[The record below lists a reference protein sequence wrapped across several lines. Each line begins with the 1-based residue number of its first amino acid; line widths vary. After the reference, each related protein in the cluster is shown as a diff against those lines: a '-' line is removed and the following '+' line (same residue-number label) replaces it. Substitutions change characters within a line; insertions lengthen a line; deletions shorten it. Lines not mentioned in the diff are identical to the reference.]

1 MDGRLDRFEAYY
13 KDAFE
18 KMQKQIDFETT
29 SLKDGLGQFMNQI
42 WPKIA
47 LLDKMD
53 GRFDK
58 IMTMQN
64 THGEQLNEV
73 DAKVK
78 KHQKQLRDFQRTVDD
93 ITIMKDQYDS
103 MN

>member
-1 MDGRLDRFEAYY
+1 MQKELSETYELLRELKTRVGIIASDMDGRLDRFEAYY

-58 IMTMQN
+58 IMTM
-64 THGEQLNEV
+64 
-73 DAKVK
+73 
-78 KHQKQLRDFQRTVDD
+78 
-93 ITIMKDQYDS
+93 
-103 MN
+103 

>member
-1 MDGRLDRFEAYY
+1 MQKELSETYELLRELKTRVGIIASDMDGRLDRFEAYY

-58 IMTMQN
+58 ILTM
-64 THGEQLNEV
+64 
-73 DAKVK
+73 
-78 KHQKQLRDFQRTVDD
+78 
-93 ITIMKDQYDS
+93 
-103 MN
+103 